1 MTRPRRLRAV
11 TAVTAV
17 LATVVAAGALAA
29 TAGPATAHGSGAHGS
44 GTDGQAH
51 SPQPLTAEQ
60 RRVIHQATKQFRDPA
75 AAVAAGYLP
84 TDHCT
89 FDPEQGGMGYHYVD
103 LAAVMDPAVDPAP
116 PDILVY
122 VPTQDGGRTLGA
134 AEWIG
139 IDPDQDVATG
149 EGRPDLFG
157 HPFDGPMLGHEP
169 GMPVHFDLHVWLYKH
184 NPAGMLTP
192 FNPAVRC

>member
-1 MTRPRRLRAV
+1 MNRPGRLRAV
-11 TAVTAV
+11 TALTAV

-29 TAGPATAHGSGAHGS
+29 AAAPASAHGSGAHDS
-44 GTDGQAH
+44 GADASQR
-51 SPQPLTAEQ
+51 LTAQQ
-60 RRVIHQATKQFRDPA
+60 RRVIHEATKRFRDPA

-84 TDHCT
+84 SDHCT
-89 FDPEQGGMGYHYVD
+89 SDPEQGGMGYHYVD
-103 LAAVMDPAVDPAP
+103 PAAVMDPAVDPTR

-122 VPTQDGGRTLGA
+122 VPAEDGGRTLGA
-134 AEWIG
+134 LEWIG
-139 IDPDQDVATG
+139 FDPDQDVATG

-184 NPAGMLTP
+184 NPAGMMTP
-192 FNPAVRC
+192 FNPAVHC